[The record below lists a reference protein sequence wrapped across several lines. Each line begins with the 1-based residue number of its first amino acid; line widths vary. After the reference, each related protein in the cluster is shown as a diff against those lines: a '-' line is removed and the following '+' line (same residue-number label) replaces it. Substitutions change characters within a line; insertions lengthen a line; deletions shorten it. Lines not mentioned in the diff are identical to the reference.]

1 MKTSVIVIIKS
12 LGSQMPDPK
21 VITISG
27 FHFIMKMNYVYYKKL
42 LDLNFL
48 IFSKIVIKNITV
60 LIRLLF
66 SSKTFPLFTKKS

>member
-1 MKTSVIVIIKS
+1 MKTSVIVIIKL

-27 FHFIMKMNYVYYKKL
+27 FHFIIKINYVYYVYYKKL

-48 IFSKIVIKNITV
+48 IFSKIVI
-60 LIRLLF
+60 
-66 SSKTFPLFTKKS
+66 